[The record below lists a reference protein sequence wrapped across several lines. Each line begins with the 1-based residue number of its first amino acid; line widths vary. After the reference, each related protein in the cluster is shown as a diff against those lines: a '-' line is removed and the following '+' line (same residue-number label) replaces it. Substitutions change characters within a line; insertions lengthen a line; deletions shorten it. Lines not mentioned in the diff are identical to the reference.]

1 MPEQPIRS
9 AQAPVRAMPAN
20 EEMDRLRRR
29 LQREGA
35 GPLTDLSN
43 QAASALL
50 ARLRAFA
57 QWVHEAGEERPLISL
72 LLAFQVGFAVGRW
85 GPRRAKH

>member
-1 MPEQPIRS
+1 MPP
-9 AQAPVRAMPAN
+9 N
-20 EEMDRLRRR
+20 EEIDRLRRR

-57 QWVHEAGEERPLISL
+57 QWVHDAGEGRPLISL
-72 LLAFQVGFAVGRW
+72 LLAFQIGFAVGRW

>member
-1 MPEQPIRS
+1 MPT
-9 AQAPVRAMPAN
+9 N
-20 EEMDRLRRR
+20 EEIDRLRRR
-29 LQREGA
+29 LQWEGA

-50 ARLRAFA
+50 ARLREFVRL
-57 QWVHEAGEERPLISL
+57 VHEAGEERPLISL

>member
-1 MPEQPIRS
+1 MPT
-9 AQAPVRAMPAN
+9 N
-20 EEMDRLRRR
+20 EEIDRLRRR
-29 LQREGA
+29 LQWEGA

-43 QAASALL
+43 QTLSALL
-50 ARLRAFA
+50 ARLRPFA
-57 QWVHEAGEERPLISL
+57 QWVHEIGEERPLISL

>member
-1 MPEQPIRS
+1 MPP
-9 AQAPVRAMPAN
+9 N
-20 EEMDRLRRR
+20 EEIDRVRRR
-29 LQREGA
+29 LQWEGA

>member
-1 MPEQPIRS
+1 
-9 AQAPVRAMPAN
+9 MPAN
-20 EEMDRLRRR
+20 EEIDRLRRR

-50 ARLRAFA
+50 ARLREFVR
-57 QWVHEAGEERPLISL
+57 WVHEAGEERPLISL

>member
-1 MPEQPIRS
+1 MPP
-9 AQAPVRAMPAN
+9 N
-20 EEMDRLRRR
+20 EEIDRLRRR
-29 LQREGA
+29 LQWEGA

-57 QWVHEAGEERPLISL
+57 QWVRGAGEERPLISL
-72 LLAFQVGFAVGRW
+72 LLAFQVGFAIGRW

>member
-1 MPEQPIRS
+1 MPG
-9 AQAPVRAMPAN
+9 N
-20 EEMDRLRRR
+20 EEIDRLRRR
-29 LQREGA
+29 LQWEGG

-43 QAASALL
+43 QAASVLL
-50 ARLRAFA
+50 ARLRTFA

>member
-1 MPEQPIRS
+1 
-9 AQAPVRAMPAN
+9 MPAN
-20 EEMDRLRRR
+20 EEIDRLRRR
-29 LQREGA
+29 LQRDGT